1 MILKLFKGIKW
12 KELKWWLVI
21 YPEIGCK
28 KNLENGWELNP
39 CFQPKGKLKSLH
51 LFLEEHPGIETGYVM
66 SPVAFER
73 QKVDNIVFIPIY
85 TRFK

>member
-39 CFQPKGKLKSLH
+39 CSQYPQKIADLFSL
-51 LFLEEHPGIETGYVM
+51 
-66 SPVAFER
+66 
-73 QKVDNIVFIPIY
+73 
-85 TRFK
+85 

>member
-12 KELKWWLVI
+12 KELKRWLVI

-39 CFQPKGKLKSLH
+39 CSHPVRFFMHVNRQTLK
-51 LFLEEHPGIETGYVM
+51 T
-66 SPVAFER
+66 
-73 QKVDNIVFIPIY
+73 
-85 TRFK
+85 

>member
-39 CFQPKGKLKSLH
+39 CSHTTLMISRRCSNW
-51 LFLEEHPGIETGYVM
+51 FLYV
-66 SPVAFER
+66 SNQVCLAGCACE
-73 QKVDNIVFIPIY
+73 N
-85 TRFK
+85 

>member
-39 CFQPKGKLKSLH
+39 CSQSLWQ
-51 LFLEEHPGIETGYVM
+51 LRNGAPFG
-66 SPVAFER
+66 
-73 QKVDNIVFIPIY
+73 
-85 TRFK
+85 

>member
-39 CFQPKGKLKSLH
+39 CSHTKSRIYFFTENIQVDATIIH
-51 LFLEEHPGIETGYVM
+51 DLF
-66 SPVAFER
+66 AF
-73 QKVDNIVFIPIY
+73 
-85 TRFK
+85 